1 MHELSKKISV
11 SFFIS
16 DTGREPVREWL
27 LSLQAADRKIVGE
40 DIKTVEFGW
49 PSGLP
54 VCRPLGNGLYEVRST
69 LTSGVEARVLFNIF
83 GNEMILLHGFIKKG
97 QKTPTKDLKTAKR
110 RLMKFKRKP

>member
-1 MHELSKKISV
+1 MHEPSKKISV

-49 PSGLP
+49 PLGMP
-54 VCRPLGNGLYEVRST
+54 VCRPLGNGLYEVRSI
-69 LTSGVEARVLFNIF
+69 LTSGVESRVPFTIF
-83 GNEMILLHGFIKKG
+83 GKEMILLNGFTKKR

-110 RLMKFKRKP
+110 RLMKFKKKP